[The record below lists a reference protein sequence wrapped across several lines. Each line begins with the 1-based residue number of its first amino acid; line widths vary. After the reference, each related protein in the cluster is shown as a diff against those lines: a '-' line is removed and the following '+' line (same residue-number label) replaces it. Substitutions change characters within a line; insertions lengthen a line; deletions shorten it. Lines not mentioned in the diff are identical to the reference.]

1 MFSRHVTKDISAY
14 CHGELSSEQS
24 KQFAE
29 HIISCTRCRTKYEEV
44 KLGIKFAEQLP
55 QLSAPEHLWRNV
67 EHLLDK
73 QTETAVGR
81 RSLVRSGLLPLAS
94 LRFASTWRFQ
104 MAAAAAL
111 LLIAGVAAL
120 WIYNSSRVV
129 GPIQPDGPKGSWL
142 VRRLDGT
149 PRIGSETIS
158 QNGQLGIGEWLETD
172 GSSRAQIAVGSIGNV
187 DIDQNTRVRLLANE
201 PTEHRL
207 ELARGKMSARIWAP
221 PRLFFVDTPSAVA
234 ADLGCAYTLEV
245 DDNGGSILHVTS
257 GWVALQLK
265 DRESIVPAGAS
276 CETQP
281 GIGPGTP
288 YFVDATQPF
297 RDALKKIDFN
307 HDGNSQTA
315 ALTSMLDQA
324 RQRDTLTLWHLL
336 PRVNGEDRARVY
348 DKLAAFAP
356 PPAGVTREGVL
367 RLDQTMLETWRQTLE
382 PEWIGTGK
390 GLLKT
395 KDDYLWKLKKGV
407 SPKMKEMMPK

>member
-1 MFSRHVTKDISAY
+1 
-14 CHGELSSEQS
+14 
-24 KQFAE
+24 
-29 HIISCTRCRTKYEEV
+29 
-44 KLGIKFAEQLP
+44 
-55 QLSAPEHLWRNV
+55 
-67 EHLLDK
+67 
-73 QTETAVGR
+73 
-81 RSLVRSGLLPLAS
+81 
-94 LRFASTWRFQ
+94 
-104 MAAAAAL
+104 
-111 LLIAGVAAL
+111 
-120 WIYNSSRVV
+120 
-129 GPIQPDGPKGSWL
+129 

-158 QNGQLGIGEWLETD
+158 QNGQLAIGEWLETD

-187 DIDQNTRVRLLANE
+187 DIDENTRVRLLANE

-207 ELARGKMSARIWAP
+207 ELARGRMSARIWAP

-245 DDNGGSILHVTS
+245 DENGGSILHVTS

-265 DRESIVPAGAS
+265 DRESIVPAGAA

-288 YFVDATQPF
+288 YFVDSTQPF

-307 HDGNSQTA
+307 NDGNSQTA

-324 RQRDTLTLWHLL
+324 RPRDTLTLWHLL

-395 KDDYLWKLKKGV
+395 KDDYPWKLKKGV

>member
-14 CHGELSSEQS
+14 CHGELSNEES

-44 KLGIKFAEQLP
+44 KLGIKLAEQLP

-67 EHLLDK
+67 EHLLEQ
-73 QTETAVGR
+73 QTETVVGSRSFR
-81 RSLVRSGLLPLAS
+81 RSG
-94 LRFASTWRFQ
+94 FWTWRVQ

-111 LLIAGVAAL
+111 LLVAGAGAL
-120 WIYNSSRVV
+120 WIYKSRRIV
-129 GPIQPDGPKGSWL
+129 GPTVPDGPKGSWL
-142 VRRLDGT
+142 VRRLDGS
-149 PRIGSETIS
+149 PRIGSETIA
-158 QNGQLGIGEWLETD
+158 QNGQLGIGEWLVTD
-172 GSSRAQIAVGSIGNV
+172 EKSRAQIAVGSIGNV
-187 DIDQNTRVRLLANE
+187 EIDQNTRVRLLANE

-245 DDNGGSILHVTS
+245 DDHGGSILHVTS

-276 CETQP
+276 CETRP

-288 YFVDATQPF
+288 YFVDATHPF

-307 HDGNSQTA
+307 GDSQTA

-324 RQRDTLTLWHLL
+324 RPRDTLTLWHLL

-367 RLDQTMLETWRQTLE
+367 RLDQTMLATWRQTLE
-382 PEWIGTGK
+382 HEWIGTGK

-395 KDDYLWKLKKGV
+395 KMDWLWKLKKGI
-407 SPKMKEMMPK
+407 SPKMKEKMPK